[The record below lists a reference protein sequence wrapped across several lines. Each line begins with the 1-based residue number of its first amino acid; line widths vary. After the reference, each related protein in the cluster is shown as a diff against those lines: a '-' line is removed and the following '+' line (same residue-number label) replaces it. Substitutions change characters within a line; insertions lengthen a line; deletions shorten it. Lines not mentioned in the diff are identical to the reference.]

1 MALDTVNFA
10 IKSKGLTA
18 PRPSQTE
25 KLALFGA
32 KNFTPNIA
40 DQLTQDHGFDSDIAD
55 HLARAYGDQANFV
68 AELASNGLSKRLSED
83 QPFIEA
89 EIVYAAR
96 TEGAMSGIDAL
107 TRRTRLGV
115 LDHTATRN
123 AAKRVS
129 NILGKELNWSAEEVD
144 KDYINTVTS
153 LN

>member
-1 MALDTVNFA
+1 M
-10 IKSKGLTA
+10 
-18 PRPSQTE
+18 
-25 KLALFGA
+25 
-32 KNFTPNIA
+32 
-40 DQLTQDHGFDSDIAD
+40 
-55 HLARAYGDQANFV
+55 

-129 NILGKELNWSAEEVD
+129 DILGKELNWSAEEVD